1 MHHHHLET
9 RRENDTVINNNNNS
23 REREKERKR
32 FAGLGARF
40 LSISSAAHHFH
51 HREEKK
57 KKMPPK
63 KTTTTKGG
71 GERGGD
77 ANLKQKSPAEFFQ
90 DNKGIAGFEN
100 AGKSL
105 YTTLRE
111 FIENA
116 LDAAEHIGVLPQ
128 VDVLVEEVTLTQY
141 ETMIGLD
148 AHVRKDDTLYDDFE
162 TEKARAKRLERE
174 AKVEMQLEKAAAAN
188 ANKGKKGG
196 GRGNANSSKG
206 EEKKSYFKI
215 TVKDNGKGMEH
226 SDIPNML
233 GRVLSGTKYG
243 VRQTRGKFGLGS
255 KMALIW
261 SKQTTGLPIRV
272 RSAQPGQNFVSEY
285 VLDIDIEKNAP
296 NVHKE
301 EKKPNTTKWHGA
313 ELSVTI
319 EGNWTSHRQYVL
331 AYLRQLA
338 IVTPYAAL
346 GFRYIS
352 SHAAGSAAARN
363 QDIQLHFARR
373 AEVMPPLPRAT
384 KYHPS
389 AAKENQ
395 LLVKDLLSNT
405 REKTLSGFFNKEFT
419 CINREHAN
427 RLSREL
433 GAGFSASMH
442 PKNVSDKQ
450 GARIQQLLASARFSD
465 PSGECLSPAGE
476 YNLRLGVMKELG
488 PDWIASYASPAL
500 ACGGHPLIVE
510 ACVSLGGRDVKPG
523 FNVFRFANRI
533 PLLFEGGADVAT
545 RCVQRLNWTTYK
557 IDKNNDKIGVF
568 VSIVSTK
575 IPFKGTSKE
584 YIGDE
589 NAEIAEA
596 VDKAIKQCAAQLRGK
611 IVRAQALK
619 DRRARKKALTKY
631 VPDCCN
637 AIFTMIASAA
647 DADTL
652 PHERARNYD
661 EKEMLWPVDVQWEE
675 EATQKARTREI
686 TAEILQKR
694 LEECVEKIDNEE
706 ALEFSMQQNKDGLKQ
721 DVFLNP
727 FSSFAHEYEPELR
740 PGESGVAFR
749 LLKKARLIA

>member
-1 MHHHHLET
+1 
-9 RRENDTVINNNNNS
+9 
-23 REREKERKR
+23 
-32 FAGLGARF
+32 
-40 LSISSAAHHFH
+40 
-51 HREEKK
+51 
-57 KKMPPK
+57 MPPK
-63 KTTTTKGG
+63 KTTTTGGGGGG
-71 GERGGD
+71 GERGQIGGGD

-661 EKEMLWPVDVQWEE
+661 EKEMLWPVDVEWEE

>member
-9 RRENDTVINNNNNS
+9 RRENDTVINNNNS

>member
-1 MHHHHLET
+1 
-9 RRENDTVINNNNNS
+9 
-23 REREKERKR
+23 
-32 FAGLGARF
+32 
-40 LSISSAAHHFH
+40 
-51 HREEKK
+51 
-57 KKMPPK
+57 MPPK
-63 KTTTTKGG
+63 KTTTTGGGGG
-71 GERGGD
+71 GERGQIGGGD

-338 IVTPYAAL
+338 IVTP
-346 GFRYIS
+346 
-352 SHAAGSAAARN
+352 
-363 QDIQLHFARR
+363 LHFARR